1 VKATI
6 FVAHIMPN
14 PWFRVIYLAGFLG
27 WLTALARAQDL
38 PTHRESRGVGAWA
51 TLNGEYYLRG
61 GSFLFAEI
69 NLRSNRQANQPGLIG
84 AAVQRAHVLVGYE
97 QRLTDHWHLGGS
109 LRLAQEPNLNQR
121 FSRVYLGHQ
130 GQIGSL
136 EFLKQ
141 AGVEQILQR
150 GGGVSGTEG
159 RFSALVGL
167 AKNFDLANGRSL
179 RTVLS
184 YEAFT
189 LFQLGPASP
198 FFNQNKRR
206 VDKTRLKLEA
216 AYRLGA
222 QWSLGLFAQH
232 ETDYF
237 FAVAQFDQTGQLLK
251 PDRRLNLLAP
261 TVGFRLHYWLKSKN
275 LPADRR
281 LRGLPY

>member
-1 VKATI
+1 
-6 FVAHIMPN
+6 MPN
-14 PWFRVIYLAGFLG
+14 PWFRVVYLVSLFGG
-27 WLTALARAQDL
+27 LAQPLRAQDL
-38 PTHRESRGVGAWA
+38 PTDRESRGFGAWA
-51 TLNGEYYLRG
+51 TLNGEYYFSG
-61 GSFLFAEI
+61 GSFLFAEV

-97 QRLTDHWHLGGS
+97 QRLTDRWHLGGS

-159 RFSALVGL
+159 RFSALTAL
-167 AKNFDLANGRSL
+167 AKNFDLASGRRL

-184 YEAFT
+184 YEVFT
-189 LFQLGPASP
+189 LFQLGPVSP

-206 VDKTRLKLEA
+206 IDKTRLKLEA
-216 AYRLGA
+216 AYQLGA
-222 QWSLGLFAQH
+222 QWSLGLFALH

-261 TVGFRLHYWLKSKN
+261 TVGFRFHYWLKSKD
-275 LPADRR
+275 LPKDRR